1 MARHWLP
8 RFWSLSKLPNHFAC
22 LSRDQCLPQT
32 ALYLCVVVFCV
43 DSDNSLNRIVP
54 EVNNRVNCPPNHF
67 ACLNGDRCVPQT
79 ARCDERY
86 DCSDFSDE
94 SNCGEET
101 TQLTFQFLLSI
112 ICAGITFTLL
122 ENVLVLLFCI
132 LYPVKHLSVCN
143 CKHRRS
149 KLVCFRFCCTHL

>member
-22 LSRDQCLPQT
+22 LSRDHCLPQT

-43 DSDNSLNRIVP
+43 DADNSLNRYHP
-54 EVNNRVNCPPNHF
+54 EVDNRVNCPPNHF
-67 ACLNGDRCVPQT
+67 ACLSGDRCVPQT

-101 TQLTFQFLLSI
+101 TQLTCQVLLSI
-112 ICAGITFTLL
+112 MCARITFTLL